1 MNFGD
6 LHPFFV
12 HFPIALICLIGV
24 IELLR
29 LFTKKIPPFIS
40 LIILLISTIMS
51 FLSVQSGQ
59 IERSSINDSK
69 ILKIVENHETFGDIV
84 MWYSIALL
92 ILWTFLF
99 LKKDDNKILKIFSIS
114 ILIAIVIQ
122 TALSGGELVHIHH
135 IYSK

>member
-1 MNFGD
+1 MSFGD

-12 HFPIALICLIGV
+12 HFPVALICLIGI
-24 IELLR
+24 IELIR
-29 LFTKKIPPFIS
+29 LFIKKIPSFIS
-40 LIILLISTIMS
+40 LIILFISTIMS
-51 FLSVQSGQ
+51 FFSVQSGQ
-59 IERSSINDSK
+59 IEKKSISDSE
-69 ILKIVENHETFGDIV
+69 ILKIVENHENFGDIV

-92 ILWTFLF
+92 ILWSFLF
-99 LKKDDNKILKIFSIS
+99 FKKDDNKILKIFSIF